1 MNYRIGID
9 VGGTNTDAV
18 ILDENNNVVAKAKSP
33 TTEDVTSG
41 IYNSL
46 NKVLIQKN
54 IDTKDINY
62 VMLGTTHCTNAIVER
77 KGLRRVAVV
86 RIGKPATMAI
96 KPMVGWPQD
105 LIDAIGRKYYI
116 ISGGYEFN
124 GEELYGLDYDEID
137 KIAEEIDGDFD
148 AIAITSVFSPVNT
161 EHEDKVAEI
170 FKERLGDRVD
180 ISVSHEI
187 GSIGLIER
195 ENATIL
201 NAALAGVIKKLASGF
216 QEALKKKGI
225 EAVLYLAQNDGTL
238 MSVEYAMR
246 YPIMTIASGPTNSL
260 RGAAYLSRAKNAVVV
275 DVGGTTSDIGVLVNG
290 FPRQSAMAVEIG
302 GVRTNFRM
310 PDLISIGLGGG
321 SIVREKDDIVTV
333 GPDSVGYKLE
343 EKGLVFGGSTLTASD
358 VAVAGGLAVMGNPEK
373 VKGLDKGLVEKAL
386 YKIKEMVED
395 NIDKIKTTA
404 GDIPLILVG
413 GGSVLLPE
421 TLKGCSEVIRPQ
433 HYEVANAIGVAIA
446 QVGAEID
453 RIFSLDGMSR
463 AEALRQAEEMAIEE
477 CVKAGAQRDT
487 IEIVEREDIPLAYL
501 PGNATRIKIK
511 AAGNLAG

>member
-1 MNYRIGID
+1 MKYRIGID

-18 ILDENNNVVAKAKSP
+18 ILDTSNNVIAKAKSA
-33 TTEDVTSG
+33 TTEDVITG

-46 NKVLIQKN
+46 DKVLKQKS
-54 IDTKDINY
+54 INSKEISY

-77 KGLRRVAVV
+77 KGLRKVAVV

-105 LIDAIGRKYYI
+105 LIDAIGKKYYI
-116 ISGGYEFN
+116 VNGGHEFN
-124 GEELYGLDYDEID
+124 GEELFELDYNEINR
-137 KIAEEIDGDFD
+137 IADEIDGDFD

-161 EHEDKVAEI
+161 DHEDKVEKI
-170 FKERLGDRVD
+170 FKEKLGDTVD

-201 NAALAGVIKKLASGF
+201 NAALAGVIKRLATGF
-216 QEALKKKGI
+216 QEALKKRGI

-238 MSVEYAMR
+238 MSVDYALR

-260 RGAAYLSRAKNAVVV
+260 RGAAYLSGLKNAVVL

-321 SIVREKDDIVTV
+321 SVVREKDGFVTV
-333 GPDSVGYKLE
+333 GPDSVGYRLE
-343 EKGLVFGGSTLTASD
+343 EEGLVFGGNTFTASD
-358 VAVAGGLAVMGNPEK
+358 AAVAGGLAVMGNPEK
-373 VKGLDKGLVEKAL
+373 VRELDKGLVEKAL
-386 YKIKEMVED
+386 DKIKQMVED
-395 NIDKIKTTA
+395 NIDKMKTTA
-404 GDIPLILVG
+404 DDIPLILVG

-421 TLKGCSEVIRPQ
+421 TLKGCSKVIRPQ

-453 RIFSLDGMSR
+453 RIFSLDDMSR
-463 AEALRQAEEMAIEE
+463 TEALRRAEEMAIEE
-477 CVKAGAQRDT
+477 CINAGAQKDT

-501 PGNATRIKIK
+501 PGNATRIKVK